1 MNFEFKAF
9 RKVMEKIIVKHGRTS
24 VEEFFKK
31 DEVSIRIE
39 QDSFLPFVV
48 EKAGNML
55 FIGFYRKQNG
65 DLISDPVFVF
75 QVKNDIWYPIRLEQA
90 MGDTMFGMFDED
102 GSYLY
107 KPHTTKSVKSFATD
121 CSKEWKIYFL
131 DED

>member
-48 EKAGNML
+48 EKAEDML

-65 DLISDPVFVF
+65 DLLSDPVFAF
-75 QVKNDIWYPIRLEQA
+75 HLKDNIWYPIRLEQI
-90 MGDTMFGMFDED
+90 MGDTVLGLFRQD
-102 GSYLY
+102 GQYAY
-107 KPHTTKSVKSFATD
+107 YPNAVKSAKSFATD